1 MKRDNTPLGVLGVF
15 PRPSVRAMHCQHCG
29 RPLSDTAGQSA
40 SDACG
45 PLCLVTAR
53 AARTSAAID
62 AAQRLLVRWAEAPLD
77 GRQALAEV
85 STTETDEISPVPSPL
100 VTVAA
105 EPIVN
110 DLEPIVGQSD
120 PAPQSTA
127 RWGIGLALG
136 GLVATAV
143 GGAALVWVRPRLE
156 LNAISLAALTAA
168 LAGQIALLSG
178 IGVLIRSGRESSGH
192 GKESS
197 NTHAETRQHSLAAD
211 PPPAERLSA

>member
-1 MKRDNTPLGVLGVF
+1 
-15 PRPSVRAMHCQHCG
+15 MHCQRCG

-45 PLCLVTAR
+45 PACLATAR

-77 GRQALAEV
+77 GRQSLAEV
-85 STTETDEISPVPSPL
+85 STTETDEVSPVPSPL

-110 DLEPIVGQSD
+110 DLELIVGQTD
-120 PAPQSTA
+120 PVPQSTA

-136 GLVATAV
+136 GLIATAV

-156 LNAISLAALTAA
+156 LDAFSLAGLTAA
-168 LAGQIALLSG
+168 MAGQIALLSG
-178 IGVLIRSGRESSGH
+178 IGVLIRSSRESSGH
-192 GKESS
+192 GQEPSIAD
-197 NTHAETRQHSLAAD
+197 AETKQHSLAAD
-211 PPPAERLSA
+211 LRPAERLSA